1 VKKTHIHICSR
12 GAHTCREIF
21 VNRIHM
27 TYYAHKYLNNH
38 GSIDIIGYIV
48 NKYSSKTKLI
58 SIIIT

>member
-1 VKKTHIHICSR
+1 M
-12 GAHTCREIF
+12 CRKIS